1 VAEISPRKLYASH
14 SKCAR
19 KAQAQ
24 PATPGR
30 LLDLETGLIN
40 PFIRLVNPGSGFERY
55 MTLSHRWGDV
65 QPCKTTIQNMPQR
78 LREIKMEELPTTFQ
92 HAVIIT
98 RKLDVRFLWIDS
110 LCIVQDDPSD
120 WEVEAS
126 KMASIYSAS
135 FLTIAAVSSFN
146 GNGGCIPEYPPS
158 AFFKI
163 DARDDENRRV
173 SMSSSIIVDS

>member
-1 VAEISPRKLYASH
+1 
-14 SKCAR
+14 
-19 KAQAQ
+19 
-24 PATPGR
+24 
-30 LLDLETGLIN
+30 
-40 PFIRLVNPGSGFERY
+40 
-55 MTLSHRWGDV
+55 
-65 QPCKTTIQNMPQR
+65 
-78 LREIKMEELPTTFQ
+78 MEELPTTFQ

-98 RKLDVRFLWIDS
+98 QKLDVRFLWIDS

-163 DARDDENRRV
+163 DARDDENKSVYVRQDHCGQLAHYEMVGDQSQRDMPLV
-173 SMSSSIIVDS
+173 NPPMKVKK